1 MDKFTSI
8 VTHSPVEQKCRFTLI
23 ELLVVIAIIAILAGM
38 LLPALNQARNKAKS
52 IACVSNQKSIGSLI
66 QMYGN
71 DYGYILPGVQ
81 EHPTWR
87 EKFWDAILVRENNL
101 KIDLNN
107 QASRE
112 KSIFYC
118 PIEKSPNYGAWFYG
132 VNALVFGNNTTSVTW
147 ATGVKKTS
155 VILHPNTLW
164 AMGDLYSNSTQGSL
178 VSDIKM
184 LAFRHNGGDPRGYP
198 VNTSASPIP
207 SNRRSNNYYYDHHVA
222 SETFSEIKM
231 KPFSPE
237 AKVWSA
243 NLYYPNFQT
252 SGFHGTPRP

>member
-1 MDKFTSI
+1 
-8 VTHSPVEQKCRFTLI
+8 
-23 ELLVVIAIIAILAGM
+23 
-38 LLPALNQARNKAKS
+38 
-52 IACVSNQKSIGSLI
+52 
-66 QMYGN
+66 
-71 DYGYILPGVQ
+71 
-81 EHPTWR
+81 
-87 EKFWDAILVRENNL
+87 
-101 KIDLNN
+101 
-107 QASRE
+107 
-112 KSIFYC
+112 
-118 PIEKSPNYGAWFYG
+118 
-132 VNALVFGNNTTSVTW
+132 
-147 ATGVKKTS
+147 
-155 VILHPNTLW
+155 
-164 AMGDLYSNSTQGSL
+164 
-178 VSDIKM
+178 M